1 MWGLSQITI
10 LGKNYKIVGT
20 YTFRIF
26 SYAELTLFNK
36 KYSKFI
42 IY

>member
-1 MWGLSQITI
+1 MGFSQITI

-20 YTFRIF
+20 YIFRIF